1 MNQEMMQRT
10 KWFTEARF
18 GMFIH
23 WGLYSIPARGEWVM
37 SHEEIPFEEYKKYFD
52 LFDPVD
58 YDPKKWVKAAKNAG
72 MKYIVLT
79 AKHHDGFCLFDS
91 AYTDYKSTNTKAG
104 RDLVKEFVDACH
116 EEEIRAGLYFSL
128 IDWSHPDFPKYKDR
142 QHPMRNNEAYKDE
155 KIDFDRYLDFM
166 HNQVREIVTNYGKI
180 DLLWFDFSYD
190 NLCGEKWRATE
201 LVKMVRKYQPDV
213 IMDNRLEGNG
223 DNHGSL
229 LTGNPTVYSGDF
241 VSPEQILPTEGVVD
255 YLGNPILWELCCT
268 MNNHWGYCNF
278 DHQFKP
284 ASMLIRKLVECVSK
298 GGNMIL
304 NVGPDARG
312 NIPKESLEILDEIGQ
327 WMKQNSESIY
337 GCGPCKLAKPEWG
350 RYTQKGDVI
359 YAHVFETPLGALPLT
374 GVAPDELDKVY
385 YLADGSEMK
394 RGEAWNTALYTDVS
408 FVTFGEDPV
417 FTYPIPDTRDTVL
430 KVIMKQTGGVD
441 RNSLKGWK

>member
-1 MNQEMMQRT
+1 MDMKEEAKKRT
-10 KWFTEARF
+10 QWFMDARF

-23 WGLYSIPARGEWVM
+23 WGLYAIPARGEWVM
-37 SHEEIPFEEYKKYFD
+37 SHEEIPLEEYRKYFD

-58 YDPKKWVKAAKNAG
+58 CDPRQWVKAAKKAG
-72 MKYIVLT
+72 MKYVVLT

-91 AYTDYKSTNTKAG
+91 AYTEYKITNTKAG
-104 RDLVKEFVDACH
+104 RDIVKEFVDACH
-116 EEEIRAGLYFSL
+116 EEGIKAGLYFSI

-142 QHPMRNNEAYKDE
+142 QHPMRNNEKYKDE

-166 HNQVREIVTNYGKI
+166 HAQVKEIVTNYGKI

-190 NLCGEKWRATE
+190 DMCGEKWRATE
-201 LVKMVRKYQPDV
+201 LVEMVRKYQPDV
-213 IMDNRLEGNG
+213 LMDNRLEGNG

-229 LTGNPTVYSGDF
+229 VTGNPTPYSGDF

-255 YLGNPILWELCCT
+255 QMGNPIPWELCCT

-278 DHQFKP
+278 DHLYKP

-304 NVGPDARG
+304 NVGPDAKG
-312 NIPKESLEILDEIGQ
+312 NIPKESLKILEEIGE
-327 WMKQNSESIY
+327 WMKQNSDSIY
-337 GCGPCKLAKPEWG
+337 GCGKAKLPKPEWG

-359 YAHVFETPLGALPLT
+359 YAHVYETPLGALPLT
-374 GVAPDELDKVY
+374 GVAPEKLDKVY

-417 FTYPIPDTRDTVL
+417 FTYPLPDERDTVL
-430 KVIMKQTGGVD
+430 RI
-441 RNSLKGWK
+441 SLKEKL